1 MFEFGV
7 FIFELIADT
16 LTVFSHAAKYLS
28 KIKIRYRIWRSEKSE
43 KKNIIY
49 WRTFTQIERASTL
62 LNGFQF
68 PANDADGSVLQ
79 ECQHII
85 WEANMKMS
93 IQSYILIAKCSSD
106 DNKRLHAIRQLSQ
119 TGDLKTIS
127 ILDTLLKNPN
137 NSVKLNNTINKAIK
151 EIDKRINNQEGT
163 YQHTADKPL

>member
-1 MFEFGV
+1 
-7 FIFELIADT
+7 
-16 LTVFSHAAKYLS
+16 
-28 KIKIRYRIWRSEKSE
+28 
-43 KKNIIY
+43 
-49 WRTFTQIERASTL
+49 
-62 LNGFQF
+62 
-68 PANDADGSVLQ
+68 
-79 ECQHII
+79 
-85 WEANMKMS
+85 MKMS